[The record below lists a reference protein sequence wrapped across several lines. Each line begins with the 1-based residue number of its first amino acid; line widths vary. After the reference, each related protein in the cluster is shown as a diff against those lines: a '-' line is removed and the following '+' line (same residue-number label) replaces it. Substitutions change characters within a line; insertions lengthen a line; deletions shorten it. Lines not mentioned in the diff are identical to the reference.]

1 MQKNNLD
8 REDVMGNMYYVP
20 STGISIIFAAMFAS
34 TMESMQ
40 AQMYANSPC
49 FKKLKHT
56 KIVLFLYFTSETRV
70 NILTEIFP

>member
-40 AQMYANSPC
+40 AQMSSM
-49 FKKLKHT
+49 L
-56 KIVLFLYFTSETRV
+56 LETC
-70 NILTEIFP
+70 